1 MPGCAFCLSFSHFL
15 VGRSLSLLNARDLE
29 IEAPRAG
36 RHNVYHWEEAD
47 CSRIHSLPLSQPPR
61 HHQKLNQE
69 SLSNSVSLYLSF
81 FHSIYSSCSWEK
93 IGAPSREIWRKGISE
108 VRQRNLEP
116 GTHTLSV
123 SLLSIMLRL
132 CSMLEVRNFKV
143 PLLQYEKREVIT
155 KYDLRCNLK
164 AVHLLKSETFCF
176 IAPSWRQVRVS
187 FSLRNGKITLELPR
201 WEYFWSYWEAATG
214 FD

>member
-1 MPGCAFCLSFSHFL
+1 MYTTEKKPTVRGSIRYLCLNRHAIIRNWTKNLSPTP
-15 VGRSLSLLNARDLE
+15 SLSTSPSSTQYILLALE
-29 IEAPRAG
+29 KKL
-36 RHNVYHWEEAD
+36 V
-47 CSRIHSLPLSQPPR
+47 
-61 HHQKLNQE
+61 HH
-69 SLSNSVSLYLSF
+69 
-81 FHSIYSSCSWEK
+81 
-93 IGAPSREIWRKGISE
+93 RERIWRKGTSE

-116 GTHTLSV
+116 GTHFLSV

-187 FSLRNGKITLELPR
+187 FSLRNGEITLELPR